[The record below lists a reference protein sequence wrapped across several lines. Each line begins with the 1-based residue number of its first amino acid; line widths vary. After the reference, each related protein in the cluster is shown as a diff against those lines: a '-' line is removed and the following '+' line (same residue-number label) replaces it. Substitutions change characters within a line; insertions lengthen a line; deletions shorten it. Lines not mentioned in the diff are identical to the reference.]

1 MFVLSTS
8 LMKKTITYFDTPD
21 LGVSDNVLAE
31 VEKLQAQGFSI
42 FALTNKLANYPNHA
56 VRHLH
61 EPRYGQHMASIRS
74 KLRLYHVHVQHIDTP
89 IEPQE
94 TVEDES
100 ETQTPPTGEE
110 TLIEIP
116 VEAQARE
123 RKSTT
128 APVYVFFNNSIPV
141 DRLSELAE
149 DTADKGNRIWIAGA
163 TVNDL
168 PADTEARFDLKPE
181 KLYDFTEVRAV
192 VTNCYQTAIEAIA
205 QGVPV
210 AFLDWP
216 LTDEDELE
224 GFYESEISGV
234 TSASVTSTEDRQAL
248 LDHLNSG
255 QQE

>member
-1 MFVLSTS
+1 
-8 LMKKTITYFDTPD
+8 MKKTITYFDTPN
-21 LGVSDNVLAE
+21 LGVSDEVLAE

-61 EPRYGQHMASIRS
+61 EPRYDQHLATLRS
-74 KLRLYHVHVQHIDTP
+74 KLRLYHVHVQHVEAP
-89 IEPQE
+89 LKPQE
-94 TVEDES
+94 SVEDEPK
-100 ETQTPPTGEE
+100 TQTPPTGEE
-110 TLIEIP
+110 ILIEIP

-123 RKSTT
+123 RKSTA
-128 APVYVFFNNSIPV
+128 APVYVFFNNSVSV

-149 DTADKGNRIWIAGA
+149 DTSDKGNRIWIAGA

-168 PADTEARFDLKPE
+168 PGDAEARFDLKPE
-181 KLYDFTEVRAV
+181 KLFDFTEVRAV

-210 AFLDWP
+210 AILDWP
-216 LTDEDELE
+216 VKEEDELE

-234 TSASVTSTEDRQAL
+234 TSASVASTEDRQAL
-248 LDHLNSG
+248 LDRLNSV